1 MFEDWWS
8 QCGDGELRRPDSGT
22 ARFATAAGPG
32 HVSVAT
38 TDTDAATAIDPGSAW
53 PQVPVVAVP
62 VNALHLVGVRQA
74 LALMAPA
81 AAVCADEPDA
91 PQTIASPDGP
101 EAEAI
106 DRIRALE
113 ALKAACAAAQARET
127 AALHAHRTQSEA
139 ARGIPEDRRGRG
151 LPGEVGLA
159 RRTGARGSKHLR
171 LALNLVDDLPHTLDA
186 LTTGRISEEQAAAID
201 RQTHW
206 LTPSQRRAADAA
218 LAERIEFLGQRELVQ
233 EAQAAAQ
240 GLDPAAALYRQEQ
253 ACRDRHLSLKPAQTN
268 PGMAYFTALLPI
280 AQAAACYQSLATAA
294 ASTIAEGDAADRSP
308 QQVLTDLFVQRLTGQ
323 ATAEAVPVEIQL
335 IMTDT
340 ALFHAAAPAGDTT
353 NTDDNNDR
361 AGTGPSAGA
370 NDDLPAWLPGHG
382 PIPAPVARRMIVN
395 TEAEVFIRRL
405 YTAPGTGQ
413 LVAMDSHRRTFS
425 GLLRHMVLLRDGI
438 CRTPYCDAPIR
449 HIDHATPHRDGGA
462 TSWDNASGL
471 CVRCNHTKEN
481 PGWTHHATADE
492 LRVTTPTGHEY
503 TNHPRPFTPPPGPAF
518 PSTGPS
524 LKEPPLKELPLKG
537 PGPSSRV
544 IACST
549 NATVTATL
557 PDPTPGAIPHDVPGA
572 PPSRAMRRPEAS
584 PRKGRSEL
592 RPTLRW
598 ETARATMQPSR
609 ASSLEATL
617 RESLASHQRRGE
629 PCPRSFITTP
639 CGP

>member
-1 MFEDWWS
+1 MFES
-8 QCGDGELRRPDSGT
+8 QRSQRREGEVPRPDGGTSGS
-22 ARFATAAGPG
+22 TAAAG
-32 HVSVAT
+32 AR
-38 TDTDAATAIDPGSAW
+38 
-53 PQVPVVAVP
+53 VPLVPVP
-62 VNALHLVGVRQA
+62 VNALHLIGLRQA
-74 LALMAPA
+74 LALMVPA
-81 AAVCADEPDA
+81 ATVSPDELDA
-91 PQTIASPDGP
+91 RRAIASPDGP
-101 EAEAI
+101 EAESI

-139 ARGIPEDRRGRG
+139 AHGIPEARRGRG

-171 LALNLVDDLPHTLDA
+171 LALNLTADLPHTLEA
-186 LTTGRISEEQAAAID
+186 LTAGRISEDQAAAID

-206 LTPSQRRAADAA
+206 LTSPQRRAADTA
-218 LAERIEFLGQRELVQ
+218 LADRIEFLGHRQLVQ

-240 GLDPAAALYRQEQ
+240 GQDPAAALQRQEQ
-253 ACRDRHLSLKPAQTN
+253 ACRDRHVSLKPAQTN
-268 PGMAYFTALLPI
+268 PGMAYLTALLPI
-280 AQAAACYQSLATAA
+280 AQASACYQNLTTAA
-294 ASTIAEGDAADRSP
+294 ASTIAEGDAAERTP

-323 ATAEAVPVEIQL
+323 TTAEDVPLEIQL

-340 ALFHAAAPAGDTT
+340 ALLNAAGLAGDTA
-353 NTDDNNDR
+353 NTGGQNVR
-361 AGTGPSAGA
+361 AGTETGAGVDA
-370 NDDLPAWLPGHG
+370 DLPAWLPGHG
-382 PIPAPVARRMIVN
+382 PIPAPVARRMIAD

-405 YTAPGTGQ
+405 YTSPGTGQ
-413 LVAMDSHRRTFS
+413 LVAMDSHRRVFS

-449 HIDHATPHRDGGA
+449 HIDHATPHRDGGP

-481 PGWTHHATADE
+481 LGWTHHATAGE

-503 TNHPRPFTPPPGPAF
+503 TNHPRPLTPPPAPEH

-524 LKEPPLKELPLKG
+524 LNEPPLKEHG
-537 PGPSSRV
+537 QSRV

-549 NATVTATL
+549 NSTVTATL
-557 PDPTPGAIPHDVPGA
+557 PDHIPSDVLGGPRTGSTRPPRTTPR
-572 PPSRAMRRPEAS
+572 SR
-584 PRKGRSEL
+584 RSAL
-592 RPTLRW
+592 GSTLRW
-598 ETARATMQPSR
+598 ETARATMQPSH

-617 RESLASHQRRGE
+617 KDSLASHQRRGG